1 MLEPSTHASQ
11 VPAFFVFGD
20 STVDTGNN
28 NYLPNSLTRADNP
41 PYGRDFDPP
50 GPTGRFCNGKLT
62 DDYIAEFLGL
72 PYPIDFYNPQAQGQ
86 KLLQGVNFASA
97 GSGLLD
103 QTGNATGSIS
113 FSKQLQNF
121 IDVLRNISQSI
132 GQGNATKLIAGSIFL
147 ISSGGNDLLD
157 YQLNVSQ
164 RAQFNAKQFNSLL
177 VSKALNYTQTLY
189 NLGARKMVIV
199 SSAPLG
205 CLPVA
210 LTVFHSPDGSCIRRI
225 NSQTKDF
232 NAGLQSNISTL
243 ASQLPGVHLVYG
255 NVYDTILAAIQNP
268 TRSGFRYGHKACC
281 GDGKYGGASG
291 CNPTVYVCA
300 NASQYV
306 FWDLIHPTQHMYII
320 LANGLISGPQSI
332 ASPVN
337 ISNLVN
343 M

>member
-1 MLEPSTHASQ
+1 MRLYLILTTTRCAISSTFFDLVMLQPSTHASQ

-62 DDYIAEFLGL
+62 DDY
-72 PYPIDFYNPQAQGQ
+72 IDFYNPQAQGQ

-157 YQLNVSQ
+157 YQLN
-164 RAQFNAKQFNSLL
+164 
-177 VSKALNYTQTLY
+177 TLY

-243 ASQLPGVHLVYG
+243 ASQLPGVHLVYE

-268 TRSGFRYGHKACC
+268 TRSGFKYGHKACC

-291 CNPTVYVCA
+291 CNPTVYMCA
-300 NASQYV
+300 NATQYV